1 MEATPEPADSEV
13 VLQHPARF
21 EQAGDPMST
30 EFDNLTSTVEVERA
44 RTLDWGDKAVQPAWY
59 GRSLADVAA
68 AHPTLDEL
76 STPVMTLDRRAIDS
90 NLATMS
96 RWCAGARLSQAPH
109 GKTTMAPALWR
120 EQLLAGCWA
129 ITVANEPQLRVAR
142 GAGVPR
148 VILANMF
155 LRSAGLKWLASE
167 MNADPDFEVICW
179 VDSVEAVQ
187 IMAAAL
193 TEAVSTRPLA
203 VLIELG
209 HAGARTG
216 ARTINDAL
224 HVADAVIASPTLALT
239 GVTGFEGAVV
249 HGVDKDSIS
258 EVDKFLRQ
266 LVDLHHA
273 LITRYEVPEAILSA
287 GGSVYFDRVAAIL
300 GPEGSEKAQPRTRV
314 VLRSGAYVVHDD
326 GYYRAA
332 TPSTRGTGPKFE
344 PAMNVWA
351 RVISM
356 PESGLAYLDAGKR
369 DVPYDQGL
377 PEVQLIRRV
386 TSDGAVT
393 SLPLVDHELFATND
407 QHSFVRI
414 PNNSPLRVGDVVRLG
429 LSHPCT
435 AFDKW
440 SLIPVLDDASAE
452 TPVVLD
458 FIRTYF

>member
-1 MEATPEPADSEV
+1 
-13 VLQHPARF
+13 
-21 EQAGDPMST
+21 MST
-30 EFDNLTSTVEVERA
+30 GFDNLASTLEAERA
-44 RTLDWGDKAVQPAWY
+44 RALNWSDKAVQPAWY
-59 GRSLADVAA
+59 GRSLADVVA

-76 STPVMTLDRRAIDS
+76 STPVMTLNRRAIDS
-90 NLATMS
+90 NLAVMG
-96 RWCAGARLSQAPH
+96 RWCAGARLSHAPH
-109 GKTTMAPALWR
+109 GKTTMAPALWL

-142 GAGVPR
+142 GVGVPR
-148 VILANMF
+148 VIVANLF

-167 MNADPDFEVICW
+167 MDADPDFEFMCW

-187 IMAAAL
+187 IMEAAL
-193 TEAVSTRPLA
+193 TEVAPARPVA

-209 HAGARTG
+209 HSGARTG
-216 ARTINDAL
+216 ARSVSAAL
-224 HVADAVIASPTLALT
+224 RVADAVIASPSLALA
-239 GVTGFEGAVV
+239 GVAGFEGAIV
-249 HGVDKDSIS
+249 HGGNEQSIA
-258 EVDKFLRQ
+258 EVDEFLRQ
-266 LVDLHHA
+266 LLELHHA

-300 GPEGSEKAQPRTRV
+300 GPEVSEKSQSRLRV

-332 TPSTRGTGPKFE
+332 TPSTRGTGPRFE

-351 RVISM
+351 SVISM

-369 DVPYDQGL
+369 DVPYDEGL
-377 PEVQLIRRV
+377 PEIQLLRRV
-386 TSDGAVT
+386 ASDGTVT
-393 SLPLVDHELFATND
+393 SLPLVDHEIFVMND

-414 PNNSPLRVGDVVRLG
+414 PADSPLRVGDLVRLG

-440 SLIPVLDDASAE
+440 SLIPVLDDASAKI
-452 TPVVLD
+452 PVIVD